1 MLDLGCKRAVAATV
15 YLVCLCG
22 YAGGQAAST
31 PATHPSQQSTQA
43 GDAQN
48 AENSKRIL
56 GFIPNFQTTNDVPA
70 NQRPLTT
77 REKYVLSF
85 HQMFD
90 FSAHIGNA
98 FQSSIQQATNGQPHY
113 GQGWN
118 AFGKRFLAS
127 EGDQVTSSLFISG
140 LLPALLKQDPRY
152 FRRGVGSTWSR
163 SWYAVER
170 TVITRKDDG
179 RSTFNT
185 SQTLGQLMS
194 AAVSTSYYPKQ
205 DRSVSSAFANT
216 GMNLV
221 YNSGY
226 NVLREY
232 YPDILRKLFHRH
244 KNAVGEVKP
253 DAIPAAVSPSS
264 H

>member
-1 MLDLGCKRAVAATV
+1 VFNSKGKYLVVIAV
-15 YLVCLCG
+15 YLGSLLG
-22 YAGGQAAST
+22 LAKAQST
-31 PATHPSQQSTQA
+31 PAPTPTPTPQGTQS
-43 GDAQN
+43 GDLRN

-56 GFIPNFQTTNDVPA
+56 GFIPNFQTTNDVPQ
-70 NQRPLTT
+70 NQRPLTAK
-77 REKYVLSF
+77 EKYVLSF

-98 FQSSIQQATNGQPHY
+98 FQSTIQQATNGQPHY

-118 AFGKRFLAS
+118 ALGKRFLAS

-140 LLPALLKQDPRY
+140 MLPALLKEDPRY
-152 FRRGVGSTWSR
+152 FRRGVGSPWSR
-163 SWYAVER
+163 TWYAMER

-179 RSTFNT
+179 RPTFNT

-194 AAVSTSYYPKQ
+194 AAISTSYYPKQ
-205 DRSVSSAFANT
+205 DRSVSGAFANT
-216 GMNLV
+216 GMNLL

-232 YPDILRKLFHRH
+232 YPDILRKLFHRRN
-244 KNAVGEVKP
+244 K
-253 DAIPAAVSPSS
+253 DAGATSS
-264 H
+264 SVR

>member
-1 MLDLGCKRAVAATV
+1 MIITFFVFLF
-15 YLVCLCG
+15 G
-22 YAGGQAAST
+22 YARAQST
-31 PATHPSQQSTQA
+31 PTPAPTPAQQGKQD
-43 GDAQN
+43 GGLQN

-56 GFIPNFQTTNDVPA
+56 GFIPNFQTTNDVPQ

-77 REKYVLSF
+77 KEKYILSL

-98 FQSSIQQATNGQPHY
+98 FQSTIQQATNGQPHY

-118 AFGKRFLAS
+118 ALGKRFLAS

-140 LLPALLKQDPRY
+140 MLPALLKEDPRY
-152 FRRGVGSTWSR
+152 FRRGIGSPWSR
-163 SWYAVER
+163 TWYAMER

-179 RSTFNT
+179 RPTFNT

-194 AAVSTSYYPKQ
+194 AAISTSYYPKQ

-216 GMNLV
+216 GMNLL

-244 KNAVGEVKP
+244 KDV
-253 DAIPAAVSPSS
+253 AAGATSPKTSS
-264 H
+264 SGH

>member
-1 MLDLGCKRAVAATV
+1 MSNLRYKAALITAI
-15 YLVCLCG
+15 YLVCLFA
-22 YAGGQAAST
+22 YARAQSEPT
-31 PATHPSQQSTQA
+31 PTPTPTQTQQKDTQGA
-43 GDAQN
+43 DLQN

-56 GFIPNFQTTNDVPA
+56 GFIPNFQTTNDVPQ

-77 REKYVLSF
+77 KEKYVLSF

-98 FQSSIQQATNGQPHY
+98 FQSALQQATNGQPHY

-118 AFGKRFLAS
+118 AYGKRFLAS
-127 EGDQVTSSLFISG
+127 EGDQATSSLFISG
-140 LLPALLKQDPRY
+140 MLPALLKEDPRY
-152 FRRGVGSTWSR
+152 FRRGIGSPWSR
-163 SWYAVER
+163 TLYAMER
-170 TVITRKDDG
+170 TVITRKDNG
-179 RSTFNT
+179 RPTFNF

-216 GMNLV
+216 GVNLV

-232 YPDILRKLFHRH
+232 YPDVLRKLFHRRN
-244 KNAVGEVKP
+244 KEV
-253 DAIPAAVSPSS
+253 AGSAAGTTSSS

>member
-1 MLDLGCKRAVAATV
+1 VLHWVTRRVVVAAVYLGC
-15 YLVCLCG
+15 LSGL
-22 YAGGQAAST
+22 AGAQSAST
-31 PATHPSQQSTQA
+31 PPVPASQQGTQA
-43 GDAQN
+43 GDVQN

-77 REKYVLSF
+77 KEKYVLSL

-98 FQSSIQQATNGQPHY
+98 FQSTIQQATNGQPHY

-140 LLPALLKQDPRY
+140 MLPALLKQDPRY
-152 FRRGVGSTWSR
+152 FRRGIGSHWSR
-163 SWYAVER
+163 TWYAVER

-205 DRSVSSAFANT
+205 DRSVSGAFTNT
-216 GMNLV
+216 GMNLL

-232 YPDILRKLFHRH
+232 YPDILRRLFHRQ
-244 KNAVGEVKP
+244 KNAAANP
-253 DAIPAAVSPSS
+253 TPATASS
-264 H
+264 GH

>member
-1 MLDLGCKRAVAATV
+1 VLNWARKKVVTAAVC
-15 YLVCLCG
+15 LVCLFA
-22 YAGGQAAST
+22 YAGAQSTST
-31 PATHPSQQSTQA
+31 PAAPSAPQGKPS

-56 GFIPNFQTTNDVPA
+56 GFIPNFQTTNDVPE

-77 REKYVLSF
+77 KEKYVLSL

-98 FQSSIQQATNGQPHY
+98 FQSTIQQATNGQPHY

-140 LLPALLKQDPRY
+140 MLPALLKEDPRY
-152 FRRGVGSTWSR
+152 FRRGIGSPWSR
-163 SWYAVER
+163 TWYAMER

-179 RSTFNT
+179 SPTFNV

-216 GMNLV
+216 GLNLV

-244 KNAVGEVKP
+244 QNA
-253 DAIPAAVSPSS
+253 AAGAAPPTASS
-264 H
+264 SGH

>member
-1 MLDLGCKRAVAATV
+1 MFDLGCKRAVTAAV
-15 YLVCLCG
+15 YLVCLAG
-22 YAGGQAAST
+22 YAGAQAASA
-31 PATHPSQQSTQA
+31 PDAPPSQQSTQA
-43 GDAQN
+43 GEVQN

-56 GFIPNFQTTNDVPA
+56 GFIPNFQTINDVPA
-70 NQRPLTT
+70 NQRPLAT
-77 REKYVLSF
+77 REKYVLSL

-152 FRRGVGSTWSR
+152 FRRGTGSTWSR
-163 SWYAVER
+163 TWYAMER

-179 RSTFNT
+179 KSTFNT

-194 AAVSTSYYPKQ
+194 AAVSTSYYPQQ
-205 DRSVSSAFANT
+205 DRSVSSVFANT
-216 GMNLV
+216 GTNLL

-232 YPDILRKLFHRH
+232 YPDILRKLFHRR
-244 KNAVGEVKP
+244 KNAVTETKL
-253 DAIPAAVSPSS
+253 AQASS
-264 H
+264 TGHT